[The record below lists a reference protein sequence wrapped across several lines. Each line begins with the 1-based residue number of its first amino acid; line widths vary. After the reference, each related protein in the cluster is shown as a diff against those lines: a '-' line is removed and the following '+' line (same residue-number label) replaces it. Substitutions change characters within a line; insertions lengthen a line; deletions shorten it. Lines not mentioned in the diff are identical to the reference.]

1 MRPKLIDILWLYRIT
16 LHDNRSWCQL
26 RFEKAERYYNL
37 CLEKDLLGDW
47 TIVISSGLRLKNGQK
62 RLIAFNSYNNALEQ
76 LCNLTQNYL
85 QQRNKLVYMVTN
97 NLLLLTL
104 LPSLNNYT
112 YTNSSEITGKLNS
125 TVSPRKS
132 KNSANKLNKKVPKV
146 DSPYQQLS
154 LF

>member
-1 MRPKLIDILWLYRIT
+1 MNDIFWLYQIT
-16 LHDNRSWCQL
+16 LHYDHSWCQL
-26 RFEKAERYYNL
+26 RFEKAKRYYNL

-62 RLIAFNSYNNALEQ
+62 RLIAFSSYNHALEQ
-76 LCNLTQNYL
+76 LCSLIKNYL
-85 QQRNKLVYMVTN
+85 QQRYKLVSMVTN

-104 LPSLNNYT
+104 LPFLSKYTVKNNI
-112 YTNSSEITGKLNS
+112 EITGKLNS
-125 TVSPRKS
+125 PISSIKS
-132 KNSANKLNKKVPKV
+132 KNPTNKLNKKAPKV